1 MEDNKP
7 QEWRWIDQL
16 GRAMTKWSD
25 KEPPPPALR
34 TVSDAKGIM
43 SVEFRDKP

>member
-1 MEDNKP
+1 MNDTVP
-7 QEWRWIDQL
+7 QEWRWVDSL

-25 KEPPPPALR
+25 KPPPPVELR
-34 TVSDAKGIM
+34 NVSDDKGAM